1 MDGFPPAPRSIRTR
15 LEFDKTLCVNRLR
28 DQSSA
33 PRCETEFESFF
44 ISQVHW
50 DQNGGLGLTPQPFW
64 NNGRRFFRTSCKSF
78 VLSIKAFALAV
89 CICVAAREIPENQS
103 AET

>member
-50 DQNGGLGLTPQPFW
+50 DQNGGLDLTPQPFW

-89 CICVAAREIPENQS
+89 CVAAREIPENQS